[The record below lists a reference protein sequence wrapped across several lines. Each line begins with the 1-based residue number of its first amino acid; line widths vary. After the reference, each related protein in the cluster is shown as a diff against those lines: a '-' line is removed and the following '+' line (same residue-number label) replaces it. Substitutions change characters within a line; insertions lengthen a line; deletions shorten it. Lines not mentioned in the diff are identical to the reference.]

1 MAIGMILCVCYLAF
15 SKGNTDFSQ
24 VLTRESS
31 AAWSKVPVEVR
42 VLPSYRAGEVG
53 ALSSWMIAMKRYGS
67 QVFFNYLI
75 HFNWR
80 LKFLRKTL
88 LGLKAS

>member
-42 VLPSYRAGEVG
+42 VLPSYRVWEVRI
-53 ALSSWMIAMKRYGS
+53 LSSLMITFQRDG
-67 QVFFNYLI
+67 F
-75 HFNWR
+75 
-80 LKFLRKTL
+80 
-88 LGLKAS
+88 